1 MGELG
6 LPNERAQRGKRSSIM
21 KKIKA
26 ILSRLIGIETLGVR
40 YNPTKQGYETIK

>member
-1 MGELG
+1 
-6 LPNERAQRGKRSSIM
+6 M

-40 YNPTKQGYETIK
+40 YNPTRRGYEAIK